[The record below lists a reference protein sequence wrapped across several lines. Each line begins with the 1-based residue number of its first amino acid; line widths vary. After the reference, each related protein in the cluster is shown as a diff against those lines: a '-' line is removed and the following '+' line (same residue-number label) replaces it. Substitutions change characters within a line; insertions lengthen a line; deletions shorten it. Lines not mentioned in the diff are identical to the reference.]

1 MPQPDNSSSS
11 DILSVETLRRFRDG
25 DAVAFQQ
32 VHQVFDRR
40 LFAFL
45 ENQFPGLSL
54 QDREDILQI
63 LWEEMLKSRQRFN
76 PDDGHQGLSGW
87 VYQIVR
93 NRAIDFI
100 RKKSRHAA
108 VTDPE
113 QLTQQAVPGP
123 SPEDQLQRKM
133 ELQQF
138 RDCLQQLPPDW
149 QRLITGKYMYEKS
162 TAELATEED
171 LPQKTVSTRL
181 YRGKQQLQ
189 DCISHKQHPQT
200 PPGQP
205 LS

>member
-25 DAVAFQQ
+25 DAVAFQR

-45 ENQFPGLSL
+45 RSGFPGLSW
-54 QDREDILQI
+54 QDAEDILQNLWLEI
-63 LWEEMLKSRQRFN
+63 LGSLQRFN
-76 PDDGHQGLSGW
+76 PADGHRGFSGW
-87 VYQIVR
+87 VHKIVR
-93 NRAIDFI
+93 LRAIDLI
-100 RKKSRHAA
+100 RLEPTHAA

-123 SPEDQLQRKM
+123 SPEDLLQRKM

-149 QRLITGKYMYEKS
+149 QRLITGKYIQEKS

-171 LPQKTVSTRL
+171 LPENTVSTRL

>member
-1 MPQPDNSSSS
+1 MSQSDNGSSS

-40 LFAFL
+40 LFAYL
-45 ENQFPGLSL
+45 RSRFPGLSW
-54 QDREDILQI
+54 QDVEDILQNLWLEI
-63 LWEEMLKSRQRFN
+63 LGSRQRFN
-76 PDDGHQGLSGW
+76 PADGHRGFSGW
-87 VYQIVR
+87 VHQIVR
-93 NRAIDFI
+93 LRSIDLKNRQL
-100 RKKSRHAA
+100 RHAA

-138 RDCLQQLPPDW
+138 RDCLEQLPLNLR
-149 QRLITGKYMYEKS
+149 RLILGRYIHGKS
-162 TAELATEED
+162 IAELAIEEN
-171 LPQKTVSTRL
+171 LTPNEVSAGL

>member
-1 MPQPDNSSSS
+1 MSQPDNSSSS

-45 ENQFPGLSL
+45 RSGFPGLSW
-54 QDREDILQI
+54 QDAEDILQNLWLEI
-63 LWEEMLKSRQRFN
+63 LGSLQRFN
-76 PDDGHQGLSGW
+76 PADGHRGFSGW
-87 VYQIVR
+87 VHQIVR
-93 NRAIDFI
+93 LRAIDLI
-100 RKKSRHAA
+100 RLEPTHAA

-113 QLTQQAVPGP
+113 QLTQQAVPGL
-123 SPEDQLQRKM
+123 SPEDLLQRKM

-138 RDCLQQLPPDW
+138 QDCLQQLPPDW
-149 QRLITGKYMYEKS
+149 QRLITGKYIQGKS

-171 LPQKTVSTRL
+171 LPEKTVSTRL

-189 DCISHKQHPQT
+189 DCISHKQHPKT